1 VLIPAYRQA
10 GVKSVRN
17 NLGDKKMKYSLEKSY
32 QILERTP
39 LVLKTLLS
47 NLDDGWIMN
56 NEGSETFSPYDVIG
70 HLIHGEKTDW
80 AARTKIILEFGLSK
94 PFVPWDRFAQYEES
108 KGKTL
113 QQLLEEFERVRKDN
127 ISWLRSLDLTETD
140 LDKRGMHP
148 KLGEVTLRNLLATWV
163 VHDLTHIAQVTRVM
177 AKQYKEEMGPW
188 PEFFRILSF

>member
-1 VLIPAYRQA
+1 M
-10 GVKSVRN
+10 
-17 NLGDKKMKYSLEKSY
+17 DFTLEKSIE
-32 QILERTP
+32 ILERTP
-39 LVLKTLLS
+39 ALLQALLENIS
-47 NLDDGWIMN
+47 EEWTSN
-56 NEGSETFSPYDVIG
+56 NEGPETWSAYDVVG

-94 PFVPWDRFAQYEES
+94 PFTPWNRFAQFEES

-113 QQLLEEFERVRKDN
+113 PQLLDEFEKVRIEN
-127 ISWLRSLDLTETD
+127 VNWLKSLKLTETD
-140 LDKRGMHP
+140 LDKKGMHP
-148 KLGEVTLRNLLATWV
+148 KLGEVTLRNLLSTWV